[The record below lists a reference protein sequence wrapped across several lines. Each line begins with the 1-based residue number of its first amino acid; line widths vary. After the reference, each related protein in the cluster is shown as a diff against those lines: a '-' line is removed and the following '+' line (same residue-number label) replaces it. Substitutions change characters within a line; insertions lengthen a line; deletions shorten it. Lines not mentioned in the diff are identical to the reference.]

1 MNENLLSEEYGK
13 IEQTIAQ
20 CLKIRFKTEC
30 FSSLLDVK
38 NEWKSTLGSKEGL
51 RFTKSRGLFE
61 FRGILSPS
69 CNINYK

>member
-1 MNENLLSEEYGK
+1 MNIIERKNVNKLMNENLLSEEYGK

-38 NEWKSTLGSKEGL
+38 NE
-51 RFTKSRGLFE
+51 
-61 FRGILSPS
+61 
-69 CNINYK
+69 